1 MTGPLERAK
10 DLIVQASKITVLTGA
25 GISTDS
31 GIPDFRGPNGIWTK
45 NPEAEKASNI
55 HYYRADPEI
64 RKRNWALRSSG
75 ELWPNVAPNEG
86 HSALVHLEKRGLLQM
101 LVTQNVDGLH
111 QMAGNDPKR
120 VVEIHG
126 TVKEAMCLEC
136 DWRDDIEVVLQRVR
150 EGDADP
156 HCSCGGLLK
165 SATVSFG
172 QNLFPGDIDRMFD
185 ASLSC
190 DLLLAVGTSLQV
202 FPVAEMVPTAVNN
215 GAKTV
220 IVNGESTVMDH
231 LAEIVVNGEIS
242 KVLPQIV
249 SLYKN

>member
-1 MTGPLERAK
+1 MTEPLQQAK
-10 DLIVQASKITVLTGA
+10 DLVDQATKITVLTGA

-55 HYYRADPEI
+55 HYYRTDPEI
-64 RKRNWALRSSG
+64 RKRNWELRASG
-75 ELWPNVAPNEG
+75 ELWPNIIPNEG
-86 HSALVHLEKRGLLQM
+86 HQALAHLEKRELLHM

-111 QMAGNDPKR
+111 QMAGNDPNR

-136 DWRDDIEVVLQRVR
+136 DWRDDIETVLQRVR
-150 EGDADP
+150 DGDIDP
-156 HCSCGGLLK
+156 HCSCGGLLE

-172 QNLFPGDIDRMFD
+172 QNLFPGDIDKMFE

-202 FPVAEMVPTAVNN
+202 FPVAEMLPTAVNN
-215 GAKTV
+215 GAKAV
-220 IVNGESTVMDH
+220 IINGEPTVMDQ
-231 LAEIVVNGEIS
+231 LAEVVVIGEIS
-242 KVLPQIV
+242 KVLPEIV
-249 SLYKN
+249 GL

>member
-1 MTGPLERAK
+1 MTGPLQQAK
-10 DLIVQASKITVLTGA
+10 DLIDQASKITVLTGA

-55 HYYRADPEI
+55 HYYMADPEI

-75 ELWPNVAPNEG
+75 ELWPNVVPNEG

-150 EGDADP
+150 EGDVDP

-172 QNLFPGDIDRMFD
+172 QNLFPGDIDRMVD

-202 FPVAEMVPTAVNN
+202 FPVAEMLPTAVNN
-215 GAKTV
+215 GAKAL
-220 IVNGESTVMDH
+220 IVNGEPTVIDQ
-231 LAEIVVNGEIS
+231 LAEIVVKGEIS
-242 KVLPQIV
+242 KVLPEIV
-249 SLYKN
+249 SL

>member
-1 MTGPLERAK
+1 MTGPLQQAK
-10 DLIVQASKITVLTGA
+10 ELIDQASKITVLTGA

-55 HYYRADPEI
+55 HYYMADPEI

-75 ELWPNVAPNEG
+75 ELWPNVVPNEG
-86 HSALVHLEKRGLLQM
+86 HSALVHREKRGLLQI
-101 LVTQNVDGLH
+101 LVTQNVDGRH

-150 EGDADP
+150 EGDVDP

-172 QNLFPGDIDRMFD
+172 QNLFPGDIDRMVD

-202 FPVAEMVPTAVNN
+202 FPVAEMLPTAVNN
-215 GAKTV
+215 GAKAL
-220 IVNGESTVMDH
+220 IVNGESTVMDQ
-231 LAEIVVNGEIS
+231 LAEIVVKGEIS
-242 KVLPQIV
+242 KVLPEIV
-249 SLYKN
+249 SL

>member
-1 MTGPLERAK
+1 MTEPLQQAK
-10 DLIVQASKITVLTGA
+10 DLVDQATKIAVLTGA

-55 HYYRADPEI
+55 HYYRTDPEI
-64 RKRNWALRSSG
+64 RKRNWALRVSG
-75 ELWPNVAPNEG
+75 ELWPNITPNDG
-86 HSALVHLEKRGLLQM
+86 HRALAHLEKRGLLHM

-111 QMAGNDPKR
+111 QMAGNDPDR

-136 DWRDDIEVVLQRVR
+136 DWRDDIEIVLQRVR
-150 EGDADP
+150 EGDVDP

-172 QNLFPGDIDRMFD
+172 QNLFPGDIDKMFE
-185 ASLSC
+185 ASLAC

-202 FPVAEMVPTAVNN
+202 FPVAEMLPTAVNN
-215 GAKTV
+215 GAKAV
-220 IVNGESTVMDH
+220 IVNGESTAMDQ
-231 LAEIVVNGEIS
+231 LAEVVVKGEIS
-242 KVLPQIV
+242 KVLPEIV
-249 SLYKN
+249 AL

>member
-1 MTGPLERAK
+1 MTGPLQQAK
-10 DLIVQASKITVLTGA
+10 DLIDQASKITVLTGA

-55 HYYRADPEI
+55 HYYMGDPEI

-75 ELWPNVAPNEG
+75 ELWPNVVPNEG

-101 LVTQNVDGLH
+101 LVTQNVDGIH

-150 EGDADP
+150 EGDVDP

-172 QNLFPGDIDRMFD
+172 QNLFPGDIDRMVD

-202 FPVAEMVPTAVNN
+202 FPVAEMLPTAVNN
-215 GAKTV
+215 GAKAL
-220 IVNGESTVMDH
+220 IVNGESTVMDQ
-231 LAEIVVNGEIS
+231 LAEIVVKGEIS
-242 KVLPQIV
+242 KVLPEIV
-249 SLYKN
+249 SL

>member
-1 MTGPLERAK
+1 MTGPLQQAK
-10 DLIVQASKITVLTGA
+10 ELIDQASKITVLTGA

-55 HYYRADPEI
+55 HYYMADPEI

-75 ELWPNVAPNEG
+75 ELWPNVVPNEG

-150 EGDADP
+150 EGDVDP

-172 QNLFPGDIDRMFD
+172 QNLFPGDIDRMVD

-202 FPVAEMVPTAVNN
+202 FPVAEMLPTAVNN
-215 GAKTV
+215 GAKAL
-220 IVNGESTVMDH
+220 IVNGESTVMDQ
-231 LAEIVVNGEIS
+231 LAEIVVKGEIS
-242 KVLPQIV
+242 KVLPEIV
-249 SLYKN
+249 PL

>member
-1 MTGPLERAK
+1 MDQIGNATRISLKNGLA
-10 DLIVQASKITVLTGA
+10 GA
-25 GISTDS
+25 VHLAAPTD
-31 GIPDFRGPNGIWTK
+31 R
-45 NPEAEKASNI
+45 
-55 HYYRADPEI
+55 
-64 RKRNWALRSSG
+64 
-75 ELWPNVAPNEG
+75 
-86 HSALVHLEKRGLLQM
+86 ALVPVAGLGALVDLEKRGLLQM

-150 EGDADP
+150 EGDVDP

-202 FPVAEMVPTAVNN
+202 FPVAEMLPTAVNN
-215 GAKTV
+215 GAKAL
-220 IVNGESTVMDH
+220 IVNGESTVMDQ
-231 LAEIVVNGEIS
+231 LAEIVVKGEIS
-242 KVLPQIV
+242 KVLPEIV
-249 SLYKN
+249 SL

>member
-1 MTGPLERAK
+1 MTGPLQQAK
-10 DLIVQASKITVLTGA
+10 DLIDQASKITVLTGA

-55 HYYRADPEI
+55 HYYMADPEI

-150 EGDADP
+150 EGDVDP

-172 QNLFPGDIDRMFD
+172 QNLFPGDIDRMVD

-202 FPVAEMVPTAVNN
+202 FPVAEMLPTAVNN
-215 GAKTV
+215 GAKAL
-220 IVNGESTVMDH
+220 IVNGESTVMDQ
-231 LAEIVVNGEIS
+231 LAEIVVKGEIS
-242 KVLPQIV
+242 KVLPEIV
-249 SLYKN
+249 SL

>member
-10 DLIVQASKITVLTGA
+10 DLIDQASKITVLTGA

-55 HYYRADPEI
+55 HHYRADPEI

-220 IVNGESTVMDH
+220 IVNGESTVMDD

>member
-10 DLIVQASKITVLTGA
+10 DLIDQASKITVLTGA

-55 HYYRADPEI
+55 HHYRADPEI

-150 EGDADP
+150 EGDVDP

-231 LAEIVVNGEIS
+231 LAEIVINGEIS

>member
-1 MTGPLERAK
+1 MTGPLQQAK
-10 DLIVQASKITVLTGA
+10 DLIDQASKITVLTGA

-55 HYYRADPEI
+55 HYYMEDPEI

-75 ELWPNVAPNEG
+75 ELWPNVVPNEG

-150 EGDADP
+150 EGDVDP

-172 QNLFPGDIDRMFD
+172 QNLFPGDIDRMVD

-202 FPVAEMVPTAVNN
+202 FPVAEMLPTAVNN
-215 GAKTV
+215 GAKAL
-220 IVNGESTVMDH
+220 IVNGESTVMDQ
-231 LAEIVVNGEIS
+231 LAEIVVKGEIS
-242 KVLPQIV
+242 KVLPEIV
-249 SLYKN
+249 SL

>member
-1 MTGPLERAK
+1 MTGPLQQAK
-10 DLIVQASKITVLTGA
+10 DLIDQASKITVLTGA

-55 HYYRADPEI
+55 HHYKADPEI

-75 ELWPNVAPNEG
+75 ALWPQVAPNEG
-86 HSALVHLEKRGLLQM
+86 HRALVDLEKRGLLQI

-111 QMAGNDPKR
+111 QMAGNDPNR

-136 DWRDDIEVVLQRVR
+136 DWRDDIEIVLRRVR
-150 EGDADP
+150 EGDVDP

-172 QNLFPGDIDRMFD
+172 QNLFPGDIDKMFD

-202 FPVAEMVPTAVNN
+202 FPVAEMVPTAANN
-215 GAKTV
+215 GAKIV
-220 IVNGESTVMDH
+220 IVNGESTVMDQ
-231 LAEIVVNGEIS
+231 LAEIVVKGEIS
-242 KVLPQIV
+242 KVLPEIV
-249 SLYKN
+249 SL

>member
-1 MTGPLERAK
+1 MTGLLQQAK
-10 DLIVQASKITVLTGA
+10 DLIDQASKITVLTGA

-55 HYYRADPEI
+55 HYYMADPEI

-75 ELWPNVAPNEG
+75 ELWPNVVPNEG

-101 LVTQNVDGLH
+101 LVTQNVDGLP

-150 EGDADP
+150 EGDVDP

-172 QNLFPGDIDRMFD
+172 QNLFPGDIDRMVD

-202 FPVAEMVPTAVNN
+202 FPVAEMLPTAVNN
-215 GAKTV
+215 GAKAL
-220 IVNGESTVMDH
+220 IVNGESTVMDQ
-231 LAEIVVNGEIS
+231 LAEIVVKGEIS
-242 KVLPQIV
+242 KVLPEIV
-249 SLYKN
+249 SL

>member
-1 MTGPLERAK
+1 MTGPLQQAK
-10 DLIVQASKITVLTGA
+10 DLIDQASKITVLTGA

-55 HYYRADPEI
+55 HHYKADPEI

-75 ELWPNVAPNEG
+75 ELWPKVAPNEG
-86 HSALVHLEKRGLLQM
+86 HRALVDLETRGLLQI

-111 QMAGNDPKR
+111 QMAGNDPNR

-136 DWRDDIEVVLQRVR
+136 DWRDDIEIVLRRVR
-150 EGDADP
+150 EGDVDP

-172 QNLFPGDIDRMFD
+172 QNLFPGDIDKMFD

-202 FPVAEMVPTAVNN
+202 FPVAEMVPTAANN
-215 GAKTV
+215 GAKIV
-220 IVNGESTVMDH
+220 IVNGESTVMDQ
-231 LAEIVVNGEIS
+231 LAEIVVKGEIS
-242 KVLPQIV
+242 KVLPEIV
-249 SLYKN
+249 SL

>member
-1 MTGPLERAK
+1 MWVNVTFSDSLK
-10 DLIVQASKITVLTGA
+10 DYL
-25 GISTDS
+25 
-31 GIPDFRGPNGIWTK
+31 
-45 NPEAEKASNI
+45 NI
-55 HYYRADPEI
+55 
-64 RKRNWALRSSG
+64 
-75 ELWPNVAPNEG
+75 VAPVAFKT
-86 HSALVHLEKRGLLQM
+86 HCFFH
-101 LVTQNVDGLH
+101 
-111 QMAGNDPKR
+111 
-120 VVEIHG
+120 
-126 TVKEAMCLEC
+126 C

>member
-1 MTGPLERAK
+1 MTGPLQQAK
-10 DLIVQASKITVLTGA
+10 DLIDQASKITVLTGA

-55 HYYRADPEI
+55 HYYMADPEI

-150 EGDADP
+150 GGDVDP

-172 QNLFPGDIDRMFD
+172 QNLFPGDIDRMVD
-185 ASLSC
+185 ASLS
-190 DLLLAVGTSLQV
+190 
-202 FPVAEMVPTAVNN
+202 
-215 GAKTV
+215 
-220 IVNGESTVMDH
+220 
-231 LAEIVVNGEIS
+231 
-242 KVLPQIV
+242 
-249 SLYKN
+249 

>member
-1 MTGPLERAK
+1 MPGPLERAK
-10 DLIVQASKITVLTGA
+10 DLIDQASKITVLTGA

-150 EGDADP
+150 EGDVDP

>member
-1 MTGPLERAK
+1 MTGPLQQAK
-10 DLIVQASKITVLTGA
+10 DLIDQASKITVLTGA

-55 HYYRADPEI
+55 HYYMADPEI

-86 HSALVHLEKRGLLQM
+86 HSALVHLEKRGLLQI

-150 EGDADP
+150 EGDVDP
-156 HCSCGGLLK
+156 PCSCGGLLK

-172 QNLFPGDIDRMFD
+172 QNLFPGDIDRMVD

-202 FPVAEMVPTAVNN
+202 FPVAEMLPTAVNN
-215 GAKTV
+215 GAKAL
-220 IVNGESTVMDH
+220 IVNGEPTVMDQ
-231 LAEIVVNGEIS
+231 LAEIVVKGEIS
-242 KVLPQIV
+242 KVLPEIV
-249 SLYKN
+249 SL

>member
-1 MTGPLERAK
+1 MTGPLQQAK
-10 DLIVQASKITVLTGA
+10 DLIDQASKITVLTGA

-55 HYYRADPEI
+55 HYYMADPEI

-75 ELWPNVAPNEG
+75 ELWPNVVPNEG

-150 EGDADP
+150 EGDVDP

-172 QNLFPGDIDRMFD
+172 QNLFPGDIDRMVD

-202 FPVAEMVPTAVNN
+202 FPVAEMLPTAVNN
-215 GAKTV
+215 GAKAL
-220 IVNGESTVMDH
+220 IVNGESTVMDQ
-231 LAEIVVNGEIS
+231 LAEIVVKGEIS
-242 KVLPQIV
+242 KVLPEIV
-249 SLYKN
+249 SL